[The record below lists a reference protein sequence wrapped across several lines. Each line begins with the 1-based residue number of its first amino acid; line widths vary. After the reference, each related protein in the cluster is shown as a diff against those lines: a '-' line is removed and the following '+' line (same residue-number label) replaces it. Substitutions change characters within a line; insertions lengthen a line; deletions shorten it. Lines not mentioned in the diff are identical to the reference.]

1 MRISFLQFLFLF
13 FLGLL
18 FFADLPHLVKWVKQK
33 IQLYKKSIT
42 K

>member
-18 FFADLPHLVKWVKQK
+18 FFADLPQLVKTVKQK
-33 IQLYKKSIT
+33 IKTYKKES